1 MKSKK
6 IFATAFAVLIA
17 IATALPSFSAPL
29 SNSKSSVVQMALSHE
44 STSKKTKEEKKA
56 KREEKKQA
64 HAKKEQE
71 KKQEHSTEKSNTAP
85 KK

>member
-44 STSKKTKEEKKA
+44 STSKKTKEEKK
-56 KREEKKQA
+56 QA

-71 KKQEHSTEKSNTAP
+71 KKQEHPTEKSNPAP